1 MYICTVSYTLL
12 LNGSQDVSFNP
23 SKSSSQGDP
32 LSPYLFIIGS
42 EELARLINREAYS
55 NAIKGV
61 KVAANAPAVTKLFF
75 VEDVNAFL

>member
-1 MYICTVSYTLL
+1 M

-23 SKSSSQGDP
+23 SKSLSQGDP

-42 EELARLINREAYS
+42 EKLARLINREAYS

-61 KVAANAPAVTKLFF
+61 KVAANALAVTKLFF
-75 VEDVNAFL
+75 IDDVNAFL

>member
-1 MYICTVSYTLL
+1 MLASIHLKVRVREIYCHH
-12 LNGSQDVSFNP
+12 
-23 SKSSSQGDP
+23 
-32 LSPYLFIIGS
+32 YLFIIGS

-75 VEDVNAFL
+75 VDDVNAFL